1 MIHQMGLSKNT
12 KTTQEDTMKSKALTA
27 ALALTIVLAG
37 AFAAD
42 AMHFGRHSGFKG
54 VMGSRILGLK
64 TLIQL
69 NLSDSQKSRILSII
83 EKYETDIESAKNNLR
98 EARHNIRAALQAG
111 EFNEN
116 EIRNAYRQAAPIKEE
131 LLVMGAK
138 MKAEMK
144 TVLTPEQ
151 LQVLEER
158 KAERIE
164 DMRGRFDRWFENHK
178 D

>member
-1 MIHQMGLSKNT
+1 
-12 KTTQEDTMKSKALTA
+12 MKSKVLIA

-37 AFAAD
+37 AFAVG
-42 AMHFGRHSGFKG
+42 AMHFGGHSGFKG

-83 EKYETDIESAKNNLR
+83 EKYENDIESAKNNLR
-98 EARHNIRAALQAG
+98 EARHNIRAAMQAG

-116 EIRNAYRQAAPIKEE
+116 AIRNAHRQAAPIKED
-131 LLVMGAK
+131 LLVLGAK

-144 TVLTPEQ
+144 TVLTSEQ
-151 LQVLEER
+151 LQLLEER

-164 DMRGRFDRWFENHK
+164 RFRDRLDSRFENHK

>member
-1 MIHQMGLSKNT
+1 
-12 KTTQEDTMKSKALTA
+12 MKSKVLIA
-27 ALALTIVLAG
+27 ALALTMVLAG
-37 AFAAD
+37 AFAVG
-42 AMHFGRHSGFKG
+42 AMHFGGHSGFKG
-54 VMGSRILGLK
+54 VKGSRILGLK

-69 NLSDSQKSRILSII
+69 NLSDSQKSQILSII
-83 EKYETDIESAKNNLR
+83 EKYENDIENAKNNLR
-98 EARHNIRAALQAG
+98 EARHNIRAAIQAG

-116 EIRNAYRQAAPIKEE
+116 AIRNAHRQAAPIKEE

-144 TVLTPEQ
+144 TVLTLKQ
-151 LQVLEER
+151 LQLLEER

-164 DMRGRFDRWFENHK
+164 EMRGRFDRWFENHK

>member
-1 MIHQMGLSKNT
+1 
-12 KTTQEDTMKSKALTA
+12 MKSKVLTA

-37 AFAAD
+37 ALAVD
-42 AMHFGRHSGFKG
+42 AMHFGRHSGVKG

-69 NLSDSQKSRILSII
+69 NLSDFQKSRILGII
-83 EKYETDIESAKNNLR
+83 EKYENDIESTKNDLR
-98 EARHNIRAALQAG
+98 EARYNIWSALQAG

-138 MKAEMK
+138 MMAEMK

-151 LQVLEER
+151 LQLLEER
-158 KAERIE
+158 KAQRIE
-164 DMRGRFDRWFENHK
+164 EIRGRFDRWFEERK

>member
-1 MIHQMGLSKNT
+1 
-12 KTTQEDTMKSKALTA
+12 MKSKALTA
-27 ALALTIVLAG
+27 ALALTIVFAG
-37 AFAAD
+37 AFAVD
-42 AMHFGRHSGFKG
+42 AMHFGGHSGFKG

>member
-1 MIHQMGLSKNT
+1 
-12 KTTQEDTMKSKALTA
+12 MKSKVLIA
-27 ALALTIVLAG
+27 ALALTMVLAG
-37 AFAAD
+37 AFAVG
-42 AMHFGRHSGFKG
+42 AMNFGGHSGFKG

-83 EKYETDIESAKNNLR
+83 EKYENDIESAKNNLR
-98 EARHNIRAALQAG
+98 EARHNIRAAIQAG

-116 EIRNAYRQAAPIKEE
+116 AIRNAHRQAAPIKEE

-144 TVLTPEQ
+144 TVLTLKQ
-151 LQVLEER
+151 LQLLEER

-164 DMRGRFDRWFENHK
+164 EIRGRFDRWFENHK

>member
-1 MIHQMGLSKNT
+1 
-12 KTTQEDTMKSKALTA
+12 MKSKVLIA

-37 AFAAD
+37 TFAVG
-42 AMHFGRHSGFKG
+42 AMNFGGHSGFKG

-83 EKYETDIESAKNNLR
+83 EKYENDIESAKNNLR
-98 EARHNIRAALQAG
+98 EARHNIRAAIQAG

-116 EIRNAYRQAAPIKEE
+116 AIRNAHRQAAPIKEE
-131 LLVMGAK
+131 LLVLGAK
-138 MKAEMK
+138 MKDEMK
-144 TVLTPEQ
+144 KVLTLEQ
-151 LQVLEER
+151 LQLLEER

-164 DMRGRFDRWFENHK
+164 EIRGRFDRWFENHK

>member
-1 MIHQMGLSKNT
+1 
-12 KTTQEDTMKSKALTA
+12 
-27 ALALTIVLAG
+27 V
-37 AFAAD
+37 
-42 AMHFGRHSGFKG
+42 
-54 VMGSRILGLK
+54 VGSRILGLK

-83 EKYETDIESAKNNLR
+83 EKYENDIESAKNNLR
-98 EARHNIRAALQAG
+98 QARHNIRAAMQAG

-116 EIRNAYRQAAPIKEE
+116 AIRNAHRQAAPIKEE
-131 LLVMGAK
+131 LLVLGAK

-151 LQVLEER
+151 LQLLEER

-164 DMRGRFDRWFENHK
+164 RFRDRLDSRFENHK

>member
-1 MIHQMGLSKNT
+1 
-12 KTTQEDTMKSKALTA
+12 MKSKVLIA

-37 AFAAD
+37 AFAVG
-42 AMHFGRHSGFKG
+42 AMHFGGHSGFKG

-64 TLIQL
+64 PLIQL

-83 EKYETDIESAKNNLR
+83 EKYENDIESAKNNLR
-98 EARHNIRAALQAG
+98 QARHNIRAAMQAG

-116 EIRNAYRQAAPIKEE
+116 AIRNAHRQAAPIKEE
-131 LLVMGAK
+131 LLVLGAK

-144 TVLTPEQ
+144 TVLTSEQ
-151 LQVLEER
+151 LQLLEER

-164 DMRGRFDRWFENHK
+164 RFRDRLDSRFENHK

>member
-1 MIHQMGLSKNT
+1 
-12 KTTQEDTMKSKALTA
+12 MKSKVLIA
-27 ALALTIVLAG
+27 ALALTMVLAG
-37 AFAAD
+37 AFAVG
-42 AMHFGRHSGFKG
+42 AMNFGGHSGFTG

-83 EKYETDIESAKNNLR
+83 EKYENDIESAKNNLR
-98 EARHNIRAALQAG
+98 QARHNIRAAMQAG

-116 EIRNAYRQAAPIKEE
+116 AIRNAHRQAAPIKEE
-131 LLVMGAK
+131 LLVLGAK

-144 TVLTPEQ
+144 TVLTLEQ
-151 LQVLEER
+151 LQLLEER

-164 DMRGRFDRWFENHK
+164 EIRGRFDRWFENHK
-178 D
+178 E

>member
-1 MIHQMGLSKNT
+1 
-12 KTTQEDTMKSKALTA
+12 MKSKTLIA

-37 AFAAD
+37 AYAVN
-42 AMHFGRHSGFKG
+42 AMNFGGHSGFTG

-83 EKYETDIESAKNNLR
+83 EKYENDIESAKNNLR
-98 EARHNIRAALQAG
+98 EARHNIRAAMQAG

-116 EIRNAYRQAAPIKEE
+116 AIRNAHRQAAPIKEE
-131 LLVMGAK
+131 LLVLGAK

-151 LQVLEER
+151 LQLLEER

-164 DMRGRFDRWFENHK
+164 RFRDRLDSRFENHK

>member
-1 MIHQMGLSKNT
+1 
-12 KTTQEDTMKSKALTA
+12 MKSKVLIA

-37 AFAAD
+37 AFAVG
-42 AMHFGRHSGFKG
+42 AMHFGGHSGFKG

-83 EKYETDIESAKNNLR
+83 EKYENDIESAKNNLR
-98 EARHNIRAALQAG
+98 EARHNIRAAIQAG

-151 LQVLEER
+151 LQLLEER

-164 DMRGRFDRWFENHK
+164 EIRGRFDRWFENHK

>member
-1 MIHQMGLSKNT
+1 
-12 KTTQEDTMKSKALTA
+12 MKSKALIA
-27 ALALTIVLAG
+27 ALALTIVFAG
-37 AFAAD
+37 AFTVG
-42 AMHFGRHSGFKG
+42 AMNFGGHSGFTG

-83 EKYETDIESAKNNLR
+83 EKYENDIESAKNNLR
-98 EARHNIRAALQAG
+98 EARHNIRAAMQAG

-116 EIRNAYRQAAPIKEE
+116 AIRNAHRQAAPIKEE
-131 LLVMGAK
+131 LLVLGAK

-144 TVLTPEQ
+144 TVLTSEQ
-151 LQVLEER
+151 LQLLEER

-164 DMRGRFDRWFENHK
+164 RFRDRLDSRFENHK

>member
-1 MIHQMGLSKNT
+1 
-12 KTTQEDTMKSKALTA
+12 MKSKVLIA
-27 ALALTIVLAG
+27 ALALTIIFAG
-37 AFAAD
+37 AFAVD

-83 EKYETDIESAKNNLR
+83 EKYENDIENAKNNLR

-138 MKAEMK
+138 MMAEMK

-151 LQVLEER
+151 LQLLEES
-158 KAERIE
+158 KARRIE
-164 DMRGRFDRWFENHK
+164 EIRGRFDRWFEEHK

>member
-1 MIHQMGLSKNT
+1 
-12 KTTQEDTMKSKALTA
+12 MKSKVLIA
-27 ALALTIVLAG
+27 ALALTMVLVG
-37 AFAAD
+37 ALAVG
-42 AMHFGRHSGFKG
+42 AMNFGGHSGLTG
-54 VMGSRILGLK
+54 VKGSRILGLK

-83 EKYETDIESAKNNLR
+83 EKYENDIESAKNNLR
-98 EARHNIRAALQAG
+98 EARHNIRAAIQAG

-116 EIRNAYRQAAPIKEE
+116 AIRNAHRQAAPIKEE

-151 LQVLEER
+151 LQLLEER
-158 KAERIE
+158 KAERIGE
-164 DMRGRFDRWFENHK
+164 IRSRFDRWFENHK

>member
-1 MIHQMGLSKNT
+1 
-12 KTTQEDTMKSKALTA
+12 MKSKALTA
-27 ALALTIVLAG
+27 ALVLTIVFTG
-37 AFAAD
+37 AYAVD
-42 AMHFGRHSGFKG
+42 AMHFGKHSGSAG
-54 VMGSRILGLK
+54 VMGSRVLGLK

-83 EKYETDIESAKNNLR
+83 EKYENDIESAKNNLR
-98 EARHNIRAALQAG
+98 EARHNIRAAIQAG

-116 EIRNAYRQAAPIKEE
+116 EIRKAYRQAAPIKEE

-151 LQVLEER
+151 LQLLEER

-164 DMRGRFDRWFENHK
+164 EMRGRFDRWFENHK

>member
-1 MIHQMGLSKNT
+1 
-12 KTTQEDTMKSKALTA
+12 MKSKVLIA
-27 ALALTIVLAG
+27 ALALTIVFAG
-37 AFAAD
+37 AFAVD
-42 AMHFGRHSGFKG
+42 AMHFGRHSGLKG
-54 VMGSRILGLK
+54 VVGSRILGLK

-83 EKYETDIESAKNNLR
+83 EKYENDIESAKNNLR
-98 EARHNIRAALQAG
+98 EARHNIRAAMQAG

-116 EIRNAYRQAAPIKEE
+116 AIRNAHRQAAPIKEE
-131 LLVMGAK
+131 LLVLGAK

-144 TVLTPEQ
+144 TVLTSEQ
-151 LQVLEER
+151 LQLLEER

-164 DMRGRFDRWFENHK
+164 RFRDRLDSRFENHK

>member
-1 MIHQMGLSKNT
+1 MPNKNI
-12 KTTQEDTMKSKALTA
+12 KKTQEETVKSKVLIA
-27 ALALTIVLAG
+27 ALALTIVLAD
-37 AFAAD
+37 ACAVN
-42 AMHFGRHSGFKG
+42 AMHSGRHSGFTG
-54 VMGSRILGLK
+54 AMGSRILGLK

-83 EKYETDIESAKNNLR
+83 GKYENDIENAKNNLR

-111 EFNEN
+111 KFNEN

-138 MKAEMK
+138 MMAEMK
-144 TVLTPEQ
+144 TVLTAEQ
-151 LQVLEER
+151 LQLLEER
-158 KAERIE
+158 KAQRIE
-164 DMRGRFDRWFENHK
+164 EIRGRFDRWFENHK

>member
-1 MIHQMGLSKNT
+1 
-12 KTTQEDTMKSKALTA
+12 MKSKVLIA
-27 ALALTIVLAG
+27 ASALTIVFAG
-37 AFAAD
+37 AFAVD
-42 AMHFGRHSGFKG
+42 AMHFGRHSGLKG
-54 VMGSRILGLK
+54 VVGSRILGLK

-83 EKYETDIESAKNNLR
+83 EKYENDIESAKNNFR

-138 MKAEMK
+138 MMAEMK
-144 TVLTPEQ
+144 TVLTLEQ
-151 LQVLEER
+151 LQLLEER
-158 KAERIE
+158 KAQRIE
-164 DMRGRFDRWFENHK
+164 EIRGRFDRWFENHK

>member
-1 MIHQMGLSKNT
+1 
-12 KTTQEDTMKSKALTA
+12 MKSKALTA

-37 AFAAD
+37 AFAVD

>member
-1 MIHQMGLSKNT
+1 
-12 KTTQEDTMKSKALTA
+12 MKSKALTA
-27 ALALTIVLAG
+27 ALALIIVFAG
-37 AFAAD
+37 AFAVD
-42 AMHFGRHSGFKG
+42 AMHFGEHSGFKG

-64 TLIQL
+64 TLVQL
-69 NLSDSQKSRILSII
+69 NLSDSQKSLILSII
-83 EKYETDIESAKNNLR
+83 EKYENDIEKAKNNLR
-98 EARHNIRAALQAG
+98 EERHNIRAALQAE
-111 EFNEN
+111 EFNED

-151 LQVLEER
+151 LQLLEER

-164 DMRGRFDRWFENHK
+164 QIRGRFDRWFENHK

>member
-1 MIHQMGLSKNT
+1 
-12 KTTQEDTMKSKALTA
+12 MKSKVLIA

-37 AFAAD
+37 AFVVD
-42 AMHFGRHSGFKG
+42 AMHFGKHSGFKG
-54 VMGSRILGLK
+54 VMGSRMLGLK

-69 NLSDSQKSRILSII
+69 NLSDSQKSLILSII
-83 EKYETDIESAKNNLR
+83 EKYENDIEKAKNNLR
-98 EARHNIRAALQAG
+98 EERHNIRAALQAG
-111 EFNEN
+111 EFNED

-151 LQVLEER
+151 LQLLEER

-164 DMRGRFDRWFENHK
+164 EMRGRFDRWFENHK

>member
-1 MIHQMGLSKNT
+1 
-12 KTTQEDTMKSKALTA
+12 MKSKALTV
-27 ALALTIVLAG
+27 ALALTLVFAG
-37 AFAAD
+37 AFAVD
-42 AMHFGRHSGFKG
+42 AMHFGKHSGFKG
-54 VMGSRILGLK
+54 AMGSRILGLK

-83 EKYETDIESAKNNLR
+83 EKYEKDIEGAKSNLR
-98 EARHNIRAALQAG
+98 EARHTIRAALQAA
-111 EFNEN
+111 EFNED

-151 LQVLEER
+151 LQLLEER

-164 DMRGRFDRWFENHK
+164 EMRGRFDRWFENHK